1 MIHLFGD
8 SHICCIDN
16 KHIIKHIF
24 LAGSAMGLNNSL
36 SISKY
41 HNKFKLI

>member
-16 KHIIKHIF
+16 KHIIKHLF
-24 LAGSAMGLNNSL
+24 LAESAMG
-36 SISKY
+36 SIILY
-41 HNKFKLI
+41 Q